1 MDNDKNTLTN
11 RMSSTQSIVHSLES
25 QLSKANKTVRKYQ
38 DDIYEKESEISK
50 VKLLLEESEK
60 SKAGLQ
66 TKLEERLLLCGEF
79 EEKNSKLED
88 GVGKV
93 YFSLIVLLLL
103 NLNLGKVDKTD
114 ILTRN
119 SAKPNYYININLYI

>member
-1 MDNDKNTLTN
+1 MDNDINKLTN

-66 TKLEERLLLCGEF
+66 TRLEERLLLCGEF

-88 GVGKV
+88 DVGKV
-93 YFSLIVLLLL
+93 YFSLNVLLLL
-103 NLNLGKVDKTD
+103 NVNFGKVNNEHSK
-114 ILTRN
+114 
-119 SAKPNYYININLYI
+119 

>member
-66 TKLEERLLLCGEF
+66 TRLEERLLLCGEF

-88 GVGKV
+88 DVGKI
-93 YFSLIVLLLL
+93 YFSLNVLLLL
-103 NLNLGKVDKTD
+103 NVNFGKVNNEHSKYIF
-114 ILTRN
+114 ILKSLN
-119 SAKPNYYININLYI
+119 FADFG